1 VRWDPDEYLR
11 RKAERSRAYDELLAR
26 VDVVDAELVV
36 DLGCG
41 PGHLVDRLIARWPG
55 AQIVGVD
62 SSPDMV
68 AAARAQAP
76 AGVRI
81 EQADLREWAA
91 DRPVDVLTSNAT
103 LQWVP
108 DHLAML
114 ERLRAMVAP
123 GGALAI
129 GVPSNFDRPSHVL
142 LRALAADAA
151 FAPWT
156 SGLAWPSS
164 AAPEAYLDVLSGPG
178 WRVDVWQSTYWHVLD
193 GPDPVLAWISGTGA
207 RPVLEALPDAERA
220 DFRRRYAAAA
230 AEVYPSRPD
239 GTVVLPF
246 TRTFAVAHRR

>member
-1 VRWDPDEYLR
+1 MRWDPDEYLR
-11 RKAERSRAYDELLAR
+11 RRAERSRAFDELLAR
-26 VDVVDAELVV
+26 VDVVDARLVA

-55 AQIVGVD
+55 AQVVGVD
-62 SSPDMV
+62 SSPEMV
-68 AAARAQAP
+68 AAAREQVP

-81 EQADLREWAA
+81 EQADLRTWVA

-108 DHLAML
+108 DHLAVL
-114 ERLRAMVAP
+114 DRLREMVAP

-129 GVPSNFDRPSHVL
+129 GVPANFDRPSHVL

-156 SGLAWPSS
+156 AGLTWPSS
-164 AAPEAYLDVLSGPG
+164 AAPEVYLDALSGPG

-207 RPVLEALPDAERA
+207 RPVLEALPEGERA
-220 DFRRRYAAAA
+220 EFRRRYAAAA
-230 AEVYPSRPD
+230 AGPYPPRPD

>member
-1 VRWDPDEYLR
+1 MRWDPDEYLR
-11 RKAERSRAYDELLAR
+11 RKAERSRAFDELLSR
-26 VDVVDAELVV
+26 VDVARADLVV

-41 PGHLVDRLIARWPG
+41 PGHLVDRLIARWP
-55 AQIVGVD
+55 AAEVVGVD

-68 AAARAQAP
+68 AVAREQVP

-81 EQADLREWAA
+81 EQADLRDWTAE
-91 DRPVDVLTSNAT
+91 RPVDVLTSNAT

-108 DHLAML
+108 DHLAVL
-114 ERLRAMVAP
+114 GRLRTMVAP

-129 GVPSNFDRPSHVL
+129 GVPANFDRPSHVL

-164 AAPEAYLDVLSGPG
+164 AAPEEYLDLLSGPG

-220 DFRRRYAAAA
+220 EFRRRYAAAA
-230 AEVYPSRPD
+230 AEAYPPRPD